1 MKTKVQVSVN
11 LAYSWFSWVGSCP
24 VAVDCGGLRMCVC
37 RREKRTYIKVNENIN
52 YLVFASL
59 SHVLLTRLIAGAG
72 GEATWRKEEKEKRE
86 EKG

>member
-1 MKTKVQVSVN
+1 
-11 LAYSWFSWVGSCP
+11 
-24 VAVDCGGLRMCVC
+24 MCVC